1 MIKYRVDYVA
11 LLQDVGYREDSPDH
25 RQAGSY
31 SLDSFEE
38 AAAECLAA
46 DARDISRRDSADGEE
61 NSHADERK
69 IVYQLF
75 YRVAYRIDL
84 LERKRHRNYK

>member
-11 LLQDVGYREDSPDH
+11 LLQDIGYREDSPNH

-31 SLDSFEE
+31 SFDSLEE
-38 AAAECLAA
+38 ADAESFAAYT
-46 DARDISRRDSADGEE
+46 RDISRRDSADGEE

-69 IVYQLF
+69 IIYQLF
-75 YRVAYRIDL
+75 YRVAYRVDL